1 MYEACRFPSAWH
13 LGAVGADI
21 PANFPAAHLCRCRCR
36 LGREAMRG
44 TLSPLTRD
52 PPAAAEEVEP
62 EGAGEAVPLG
72 AAAAVTAAEG
82 RVITGPAAM
91 GTVGKGA
98 AGAGAM
104 LQGIARAEG
113 CLAGYCSSRMQTFT
127 LSRQKPQQS
136 TT

>member
-1 MYEACRFPSAWH
+1 
-13 LGAVGADI
+13 
-21 PANFPAAHLCRCRCR
+21 
-36 LGREAMRG
+36 MRG

-52 PPAAAEEVEP
+52 PPAAAEEAEP

-72 AAAAVTAAEG
+72 AAAAATAAKG

-91 GTVGKGA
+91 GAAGKGA

-113 CLAGYCSSRMQTFT
+113 SLVGDCSSRAETFNV
-127 LSRQKPQQS
+127 SDRQPQQVNDMTGPPS
-136 TT
+136 TLLLT